1 MDKYE
6 IGRRIAREHCPTANE
21 PVAARLQRAMSPEQR
36 KHASVSPAMSLRA
49 GSLIR
54 TYGPVCPGMVFGEHQ
69 CRVRVDNAAQ
79 SFAILRRICLNLLKA
94 GASDVCCT
102 AVLRL

>member
-1 MDKYE
+1 
-6 IGRRIAREHCPTANE
+6 
-21 PVAARLQRAMSPEQR
+21 
-36 KHASVSPAMSLRA
+36 
-49 GSLIR
+49 
-54 TYGPVCPGMVFGEHQ
+54 MVFGEHQ